1 MELVN
6 KLLSNEIT
14 ILEFITKSHYL
25 YEFYKEDYY
34 KNIKFFE
41 EKIEKFNSTNSNIQI
56 NFNKTPLINS
66 IEFELFII
74 ENNKITKKSYIK
86 FKELFEKEWFT
97 DYSYTPYKTSRP
109 YLNDENEC
117 FLIGIDKKGTK
128 YYYVET
134 DSSDAPADLIMGV
147 EEDFAFVHRFHELDY
162 NNRTLLDWVAFE
174 NLLKQR
180 TVNTT
185 NLSILH
191 RLLYLAHSLYNTLK
205 LCTYG
210 TGLIFN
216 TSIENN
222 LIDEITAN
230 KCKEKL
236 KLIKQEIVN
245 ILSC

>member
-1 MELVN
+1 MK

-14 ILEFITKSHYL
+14 ILEYIKKAHYS
-25 YEFYKEDYY
+25 YEFYENDYY
-34 KNIKFFE
+34 KNLEILE
-41 EKIEKFNSTNSNIQI
+41 EKIEEFNCTNSNIQI
-56 NFNKTPLINS
+56 NFNKIPLINS
-66 IEFELFII
+66 VKFEIFII
-74 ENNKITKKSYIK
+74 KNNKITSKNYIK
-86 FKELFEKEWFT
+86 FKELLEKEWFT
-97 DYSYTPYKTSRP
+97 DYSYSPYKTSHP

-134 DSSDAPADLIMGV
+134 ESNDAPIDLIMGV
-147 EEDFAFVHRFHELDY
+147 EEDFTFVHRFYELDY
-162 NNRTLLDWVAFE
+162 NKHTLLDWAAFD
-174 NLLKQR
+174 NLLEQH
-180 TVNTT
+180 TVKTT

-191 RLLYLAHSLYNTLK
+191 RLLYLAHSLYDTLE

-216 TSIENN
+216 VSIENN

>member
-1 MELVN
+1 MK

-14 ILEFITKSHYL
+14 ILEFITKSPYL
-25 YEFYKEDYY
+25 YEFHKEDYY

-41 EKIEKFNSTNSNIQI
+41 EKIQEFNCNNSNTQI
-56 NFNKTPLINS
+56 NFNKIPLINS
-66 IEFELFII
+66 VKFEIFII
-74 ENNKITKKSYIK
+74 KNNKITSKNYIK
-86 FKELFEKEWFT
+86 FKELLEKEWFT
-97 DYSYTPYKTSRP
+97 DYSYSPYKTSRP

-134 DSSDAPADLIMGV
+134 ESNDAPIDLIMGV
-147 EEDFAFVHRFHELDY
+147 KKDFTFVHRLYELDY
-162 NNRTLLDWVAFE
+162 NKRTLLDWAAFD
-174 NLLKQR
+174 NLLEQR
-180 TVNTT
+180 TINTK

-191 RLLYLAHSLYNTLK
+191 RLLYLVHSLYDTSE

-210 TGLIFN
+210 TGLNFN
-216 TSIENN
+216 LSVENSF
-222 LIDEITAN
+222 IDEITTN
-230 KCKEKL
+230 NCKEKL